1 MSGGGIFCWSAILNL
16 YHSTIAQNTAT
27 NSDWSGGGLASHYV
41 TEPNI
46 INSLFYGNIPN
57 SIKNGYLQT
66 PVLVSYSLTQEAW
79 VGQGNLVGLDPLFM
93 SPYNEDF
100 NLQLNSP
107 CIDAGTADLDQDGTD
122 DITDY
127 LGAAPDMG
135 ASETLNFGLTN
146 FVLESSFVTPVSG
159 SMSISADIFGEIVA
173 DQVTAKIKDVTTGE
187 LSEIALTES
196 AGTWSGSWVPQSES
210 FFSVDMEMS
219 NTDES
224 MSYESVALFT
234 SVGPLN
240 INVSGDLS
248 VEQNEVAILEF
259 SIENNSQSQTV
270 PNLSLSFLAESQ
282 ECIQNMSGS
291 TFQFDDLASGESS
304 DSYNIIVATNDNC
317 GAGTSIV
324 INANIASGGAVY
336 WEDSFALTME
346 ALNISQDNIPARYSL
361 GEAYPNPFNPATTI
375 SYEIPN
381 DEYVSVDIYN
391 LMGGHIRSLVN
402 MNQNPGYK
410 TIEWN
415 ATNDNGQPVSAGMYI
430 YTIQAGSFMDTKK
443 MVLLK

>member
-1 MSGGGIFCWSAILNL
+1 
-16 YHSTIAQNTAT
+16 
-27 NSDWSGGGLASHYV
+27 
-41 TEPNI
+41 
-46 INSLFYGNIPN
+46 
-57 SIKNGYLQT
+57 
-66 PVLVSYSLTQEAW
+66 
-79 VGQGNLVGLDPLFM
+79 
-93 SPYNEDF
+93 
-100 NLQLNSP
+100 
-107 CIDAGTADLDQDGTD
+107 
-122 DITDY
+122 
-127 LGAAPDMG
+127 MG
-135 ASETLNFGLTN
+135 ASETLNYGLTN
-146 FVLESSFVTPVSG
+146 FALESSFVTAVSG
-159 SMSISADIFGEIVA
+159 SMLISADIFGDIVA

-196 AGTWSGSWVPQSES
+196 AGTWSGSWIPQTES

-219 NTDES
+219 NSDES
-224 MSYESVALFT
+224 LSYESVALFT

-291 TFQFDDLASGESS
+291 TFQFDDLASGESTE
-304 DSYNIIVATNDNC
+304 SYNIIVATNDHC

-324 INANIASGGAVY
+324 INANIASEGTVY
-336 WEDSFALTME
+336 WEDSFALTVE
-346 ALNISQDNIPARYSL
+346 ALNIAQDQIPTRYSL
-361 GEAYPNPFNPATTI
+361 GEAYPNPFNPTTKI
-375 SYEIPN
+375 SYELPN
-381 DEYVSVDIYN
+381 SEFVSIDIYN
-391 LMGGHIRSLVN
+391 LMGRHIKSLVN
-402 MNQNPGYK
+402 INQDPGHR

-415 ATNDNGQPVSAGMYI
+415 ETNDSNQPVSAGMYI